1 MQDETARIEDELLKA
16 HALDALLRCF
26 VNSKANSFDGLLEP
40 FLKIC
45 RLSNPI
51 TLGIAKSQFFKR
63 IIEKL
68 NHSKT
73 LVRLN
78 LLRIL
83 RTVCDIHPNRAML
96 VERFGIYD
104 IVVKL
109 SRDDQAVLVR
119 ELAREILPTLAPALK
134 PASSRT
140 SKGPDTPKTA
150 IAPKKK
156 IRRTASE
163 SAASVASLFPGGHI
177 RSSTRN
183 SGLLA
188 PSRTG
193 RQTPSDASMQSDSS
207 YAGTSYTGTS
217 YIGTSPK

>member
-1 MQDETARIEDELLKA
+1 MPSEGLFRLQDETARIEDELLKP

-26 VNSKANSFDGLLEP
+26 VSSKANSFDNLLEP

-51 TLGIAKSQFFKR
+51 TLGIAKSQFFTR
-63 IIEKL
+63 VIEKL

-109 SRDDQAVLVR
+109 SKDDQAVLVR

-134 PASSRT
+134 PASNRA
-140 SKGPDTPKTA
+140 SKGLDTPKTA

-156 IRRTASE
+156 MRRTASE
-163 SAASVASLFPGGHI
+163 SAASVIPMLSGTHMRSATRHVGGIATSRAS
-177 RSSTRN
+177 
-183 SGLLA
+183 
-188 PSRTG
+188 
-193 RQTPSDASMQSDSS
+193 RQLPSDTSAQSDSS
-207 YAGTSYTGTS
+207 YTGTS
-217 YIGTSPK
+217 PR